1 MYRSFFKQFIDIAVA
16 FIILV
21 IASPII
27 LVVSILLAIA
37 NNGKPFFLHTRPGRN
52 EKIFKVIK
60 FKTMNDRKDAHG
72 ELLPDAERLTWIGKF
87 VRKTS
92 IDELPQLINVLKGD
106 MSLIGPRP
114 LMIEYLPYYNERQ
127 KKRHSIKPGITG
139 WAQINGRNSIS
150 WSEKFELDVWY
161 VEHLS
166 FITDLKIFFLTIK
179 SIFAAS
185 GISAEGHATMPKFSD
200 EMKQKRNSTL

>member
-1 MYRSFFKQFIDIAVA
+1 MYRSFFKQLMDITVA

-27 LVVSILLAIA
+27 LIVIILLSIA
-37 NNGKPFFLHTRPGRN
+37 NRGEPFFLHARPGKDER
-52 EKIFKVIK
+52 IFKVIK
-60 FKTMNDRKDAHG
+60 FKTMNDKKDVHG
-72 ELLPDAERLTWIGKF
+72 ELLPDAERLTGVGKF

-114 LMIEYLPYYNERQ
+114 LMIEYLPYYDQRQ

-179 SIFAAS
+179 NIFTAS

-200 EMKQKRNSTL
+200 EMERKMSNLI